1 MTGEHRIRRPLTRS
15 IIILL
20 LVAALVLLALRLVAE
35 PMRVSSDSMT
45 PTYSAGDEVLVEK
58 VSPGARDPER
68 GAVVVFRRPDSDE
81 LMIKRVVALGD
92 QTVAIRDGLLTVDG
106 QHPSEPYVGHIVA
119 GSYFGPVRVP
129 DGAVFVLGDRR
140 LGSVDSR
147 TFGAV
152 PIDDVV
158 GRVVLRIW
166 PP

>member
-1 MTGEHRIRRPLTRS
+1 MTEESPTRRPLTRP

-20 LVAALVLLALRLVAE
+20 VVAVLVLLTLRLVAE
-35 PMRVSSDSMT
+35 PMRVSSDSMA
-45 PTYSAGDEVLVEK
+45 PTYSVGDEVLVEK
-58 VSPGARDPER
+58 VSPDARDPER
-68 GAVVVFRRPDSDE
+68 GAVVVFRRPGTHK
-81 LMIKRVVALGD
+81 LVMKRVVALGE
-92 QTVAIRDGLLTVDG
+92 QTVAIRDGVLTVDG
-106 QHPSEPYVGHIVA
+106 QHPSEPYVHRIVA

-129 DGAVFVLGDRR
+129 AGAVFVLGDQR

-152 PIDDVV
+152 PIDAVI

>member
-1 MTGEHRIRRPLTRS
+1 MTGESRTRRPLTRS
-15 IIILL
+15 IIVLL
-20 LVAALVLLALRLVAE
+20 VVAALVLLGLRLVAE
-35 PMRVSSDSMT
+35 PMRVSSDSMS
-45 PTYSAGDEVLVEK
+45 PTYSVGDEVLIEK
-58 VSPGARDPER
+58 VSPKAREPDR
-68 GAVVVFRRPDSDE
+68 GAVVVFRRPDGEE

-92 QTVAIRDGLLTVDG
+92 QTVAIRDGVLTVDG
-106 QHPSEPYVGHIVA
+106 QRPSEPYVAHIVA

-129 DGAVFVLGDRR
+129 DGTVFVLGDRR

-152 PIDDVV
+152 PIDDVI